1 MRFAVI
7 LYCFVC
13 LLCFSLQFQ
22 DLQAQQSIKLAGNP
36 NISPDGSQIAFS
48 WRDDIWIS
56 SIEGGVAK
64 QLTQNLAQDIQ
75 PKFSPDGSKV
85 AFVSNREG
93 VNQVFV
99 ISTTG
104 GYPKQVTFHSEGSIV
119 EGWHPNGQGLIIRG
133 KRDHFWKRANR
144 FFTISITG
152 RISEKLLFDAYG
164 KSGSFSPD
172 GKQCCQNFRPA

>member
-1 MRFAVI
+1 MRFSVI

-22 DLQAQQSIKLAGNP
+22 ALQAQQSIKLASNP

-48 WRDDIWIS
+48 WRGDIWIS
-56 SIEGGVAK
+56 SIGGGVAK
-64 QLTQNLAQDIQ
+64 QLIQNLAQDIQ

-85 AFVSNREG
+85 ALVSNREG
-93 VNQVFV
+93 INQVFV

-104 GYPKQVTFHSEGSIV
+104 GYPKQVIFYSEGSIV
-119 EGWHPNGQGLIIRG
+119 EGWYPNGQGLIIRG

-152 RISEKLLFDAYG
+152 RISEKLLLDAYG

-172 GKQCCQNFRPA
+172 GKQCC